1 LLKGTRMHLTL
12 KLSLILALF
21 ALFLIMPAGVAIA
34 DSAAHFRV
42 MDLPES
48 LRYRGSDGASAKN
61 GTSLQYQHQ
70 KQQLRLI
77 EAPTR
82 YRTRS
87 ILRYSHGL
95 GDSGLVLRIKAPLK
109 SRQLVRFELRF

>member
-12 KLSLILALF
+12 KLPLIFALF
-21 ALFLIMPAGVAIA
+21 ALFLIAPAGVAIA
-34 DSAAHFRV
+34 DSSAHFHV
-42 MDLPES
+42 TDLPES
-48 LRYRGSDGASAKN
+48 LQYRAGKGASAKS
-61 GTSLQYQHQ
+61 GTSLHYQHQ
-70 KQQLRLI
+70 EQQLRLI

-109 SRQLVRFELRF
+109 PRQMVRFELRF